1 MDKKKM
7 NLRMSQDVPEQITV
21 IKKELAMKSDKDT
34 SFDIYFDIYHSENE
48 DYLYIKLI
56 ENSAVAPFY
65 YNKSF
70 TMEEL
75 CEINRIFKASDIYL
89 VKEDLRKSLESERV
103 NLEYDKKSDGI
114 IMKLR
119 AGLFCDEIIIDLPL
133 YKEMIPINERDDK
146 LIELYNIIKD
156 KLKKGKELYSFLKS
170 CGGNFDKNILNI
182 LKENFDIDDISEALK
197 KTFGRNKTAHFQKPK
212 KDDEEYFAFADIINY
227 TNITIPGNSFEFK
240 LNEKEKKSNILCKKI
255 IYPPDIAPQK
265 TGEIFFFFDA
275 KTEPKKFVCTFDV
288 YFNGELLKDTQ
299 FKLNV
304 SIPQPK

>member
-7 NLRMSQDVPEQITV
+7 NLRMSQDVPNQITV

-75 CEINRIFKASDIYL
+75 CEINRIFKTSDIYL
-89 VKEDLRKSLESERV
+89 VKEDLRKSFESERV

-119 AGLFCDEIIIDLPL
+119 AGLFCDEIIIDLPI
-133 YKEMIPINERDDK
+133 YKEMISINERDDK
-146 LIELYNIIKD
+146 LIELY
-156 KLKKGKELYSFLKS
+156 
-170 CGGNFDKNILNI
+170 
-182 LKENFDIDDISEALK
+182 
-197 KTFGRNKTAHFQKPK
+197 
-212 KDDEEYFAFADIINY
+212 
-227 TNITIPGNSFEFK
+227 
-240 LNEKEKKSNILCKKI
+240 KEKLSL
-255 IYPPDIAPQK
+255 
-265 TGEIFFFFDA
+265 E
-275 KTEPKKFVCTFDV
+275 
-288 YFNGELLKDTQ
+288 
-299 FKLNV
+299 KLM
-304 SIPQPK
+304 